1 MSFQQQPMAL
11 LTSPINSSY
20 SYGPSVDSPVS
31 LNAGLINPVTGET
44 LTTVRNTT
52 QQDID
57 QIRQIQQMQMQ
68 ILEQQNRD
76 YNVRLVEAKNM
87 IKEQNAQIQGQ
98 GAQLQ
103 GLSAQVQGLMTQV
116 QGLKQEMYELK
127 KNHDRLRAEYRP
139 KPKPK
144 LNSLIGTRESF
155 AMNLNP

>member
-87 IKEQNAQIQGQ
+87 IKEQNAQ
-98 GAQLQ
+98 
-103 GLSAQVQGLMTQV
+103 VQGLMAQV